1 MKIVEKPKG
10 AKEAKKT
17 KEKKKEKPQKE
28 AGAEAQPPASKEK

>member
-28 AGAEAQPPASKEK
+28 AGAEAQPPDSKEE